1 MIYKN
6 YIRYDFCVCEFYFVF
21 VFMIK
26 IKIIY
31 KLCFLDY
38 MCDYEKEVKI
48 IIVIIVMGILG
59 VEILFSIIVGI

>member
-21 VFMIK
+21 VFVRK
-26 IKIIY
+26 

>member
-1 MIYKN
+1 MV
-6 YIRYDFCVCEFYFVF
+6 CVCEFYFVF
-21 VFMIK
+21 VFMRK
-26 IKIIY
+26 
-31 KLCFLDY
+31 KLCFLEY